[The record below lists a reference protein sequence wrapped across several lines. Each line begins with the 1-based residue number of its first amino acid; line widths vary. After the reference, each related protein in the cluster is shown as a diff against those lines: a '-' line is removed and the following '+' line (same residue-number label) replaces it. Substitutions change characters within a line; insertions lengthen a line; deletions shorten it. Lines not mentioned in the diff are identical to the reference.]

1 MRYLQKDVQRNQIEF
16 DFELDSQNYMV
27 GGTWLDYM
35 NGFWIPMSE
44 AQVKFA
50 DEHPTATA
58 REIFDMKMNIIEPYQ
73 PTQEEQN
80 ASIRI
85 EREMAY
91 RRESDSLYM
100 AFVKYTELGELE
112 KANTAKSEWL
122 AKVQE
127 IDIRFSYI

>member
-1 MRYLQKDVQRNQIEF
+1 
-16 DFELDSQNYMV
+16 
-27 GGTWLDYM
+27 M

-80 ASIRI
+80 ASIRR

-122 AKVQE
+122 EKVRE
-127 IDIRFSYI
+127 IDIRFSYIYNN